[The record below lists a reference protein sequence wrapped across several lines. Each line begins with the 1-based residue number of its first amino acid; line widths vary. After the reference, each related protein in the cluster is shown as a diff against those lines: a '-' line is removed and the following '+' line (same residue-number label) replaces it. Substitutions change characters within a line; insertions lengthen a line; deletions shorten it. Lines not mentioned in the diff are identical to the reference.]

1 MQVPLEITVR
11 DMPRS
16 PALDASIREKAARL
30 EEFHPRITRCHVTV
44 EQSGKHQHQGRRFT
58 VRIDVRVP
66 GREIAVTHEHH
77 EDVFVALR
85 DAFDAAKRQLEEVVR
100 EKRGDVKVHAVP
112 QHGRIAR
119 LSTEEGLGFIETS
132 DGRELY
138 FSRENVV
145 SPAVERLELGMPVQ
159 FIEDLAGDSPQAKRV
174 SAGKHAV

>member
-11 DMPRS
+11 GMPHS
-16 PALDASIREKAARL
+16 PALEARIREKAARL
-30 EEFHPRITRCHVTV
+30 EEFDSRIIRCHVMV
-44 EQSGKHQHQGRRFT
+44 EESGKHQHQGHRFT

-85 DAFDAAKRQLEEVVR
+85 DAFDAAKRQLEDVVR
-100 EKRGDVKVHAVP
+100 EKRGDVKVHVVP
-112 QHGRIAR
+112 QHGRVAR
-119 LSTEEGLGFIETS
+119 LSFDEGFGFIETS

-145 SPAVERLELGMPVQ
+145 YPAFERLEPDMPVQ
-159 FIEDLAGDSPQAKRV
+159 FIEEVAGEGPQAKRV